1 MLKKIFYVLL
11 ILLLGGWV
19 GFWANKTVKQI
30 KPSVQTTPASNAA
43 SQQSNAA
50 SQTVRQES
58 AIASQSAF
66 LSAQQSVASLAA
78 SLSTLTLTDTIID
91 PPAIELPL
99 GFSDT
104 R

>member
-1 MLKKIFYVLL
+1 MLKKILYILL

-19 GFWANKTVKQI
+19 GFWANKTVKQM
-30 KPSVQTTPASNAA
+30 KPSVAVAPTPIAMQPTPFN
-43 SQQSNAA
+43 
-50 SQTVRQES
+50 RQES

-66 LSAQQSVASLAA
+66 LAAVDSVASLSA
-78 SLSTLTLTDTIID
+78 SLSTLTVSDTIN
-91 PPAIELPL
+91 PPAVELPL